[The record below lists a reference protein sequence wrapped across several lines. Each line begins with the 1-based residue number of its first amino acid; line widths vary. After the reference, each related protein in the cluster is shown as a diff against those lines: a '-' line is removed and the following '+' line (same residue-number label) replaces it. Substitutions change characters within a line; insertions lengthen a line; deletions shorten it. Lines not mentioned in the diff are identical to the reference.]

1 MKLFISY
8 ARVDKPL
15 CKQIVSQ
22 LDAVHDVWYD
32 RRLHAGMDWWAEIQA
47 KLDWCE
53 GFVYL
58 MSPESVA
65 SEYCQKEFAIAT
77 EAGKHIFPVL
87 IQARTK
93 IPDSL
98 SHIHYA
104 DLSQGMEDIITLLNA
119 ITIAERRQR
128 KPAPKPAPK
137 VQQPNMP
144 PKDMRPRE
152 AIPQAADAM
161 DAENFDSAVFILKG
175 VIEKKPTGRIKRMLL
190 SMLEEAENALEKQA
204 YLREAEREYRP
215 IAELVKRQ
223 RTRNLGCAEFADFQ
237 TQFPEYDPDDLQAIC
252 GKPAV
257 TVTTSKVPDILP
269 APFAW
274 VNIPA
279 GQVTLENTWDDMRT
293 TYVGAIGES
302 KLFTVEAFT
311 IAKYPITSAQ
321 YRLFID
327 AGGYQNRAYWTA
339 DGWQHCQKDNWTEPR
354 YWQDAKWNG
363 DQQPVVGVSWYEA
376 YAYTQWLREVSG
388 DPVVLPI
395 EQQWQ
400 RAAQGDDGRTYPWG
414 NEWDASRCN
423 NSVDSESRKTSLVT
437 QYEGM
442 GDSPFGVVDM
452 AGNVWEWCL
461 TAYESGSHEPDGN
474 DKRVLRGGLWSYEN
488 TGYFRCTF
496 RTGHFPSLKS
506 NAYGFRVARS
516 YT

>member
-1 MKLFISY
+1 MTMKLFISY

-93 IPDSL
+93 IPESL

-104 DLSQGMEDIITLLNA
+104 NLSEGMEDIITLLNA
-119 ITIAERRQR
+119 ITLAERRQR
-128 KPAPKPAPK
+128 KPVPKPAPK
-137 VQQPNMP
+137 VQQPNTP

-161 DAENFDSAVFILKG
+161 DVDNFDSAVFILKG
-175 VIEKKPTGRIKRMLL
+175 AIEKKPTGRIKRMLL
-190 SMLEEAENALEKQA
+190 SMLEEAETALEKQA

-215 IAELVKRQ
+215 IAELVKRE
-223 RTRNLGCAEFADFQ
+223 RTRNIGCEEFVDFQ

-274 VNIPA
+274 VDIPT
-279 GQVTLENTWDDMRT
+279 GQVTLITEEGWADN
-293 TYVGAIGES
+293 YIPQGGE
-302 KLFTVEAFT
+302 KTFTVEAFAIT
-311 IAKYPITSAQ
+311 KYPITNAQ
-321 YRLFID
+321 YRLFVN
-327 AGGYQNRAYWTA
+327 AGGYITQRWWTEAGWTA
-339 DGWQHCQKDNWTEPR
+339 RLKGWKIFKDTNQWMVRPTDQAWAEPR
-354 YWQDAKWNG
+354 YWDDSDFNS
-363 DQQPVVGVSWYEA
+363 DNQPIVGVSWHEA
-376 YAYTQWLREVSG
+376 NAYTQWLTEVLG
-388 DPVVLPI
+388 ELVMLPT

-400 RAAQGDDGRTYPWG
+400 RAAQGDDNLTYPWG
-414 NEWDASRCN
+414 NQWDVARCQN
-423 NSVDSESRKTSLVT
+423 TVDSKAGKTSSVT
-437 QYEGM
+437 EYEGK

-461 TAYESGSHEPDGN
+461 DHWHKTYTGASTDGSAWISSDDN
-474 DKRVLRGGLWSYEN
+474 ALRLVRGGFWLD
-488 TGYFRCTF
+488 
-496 RTGHFPSLKS
+496 
-506 NAYGFRVARS
+506 
-516 YT
+516 